1 MSPRSFAVVICS
13 YTERRWD
20 DLRAAVVSVHGQHL
34 PARRTV
40 VVVDDDPAL
49 YRRVRAELPGVTA
62 VLKRGGKGLSAAR
75 NAGVAATAEDV
86 VAFLDDDAIAHPS
99 WLARLAE
106 HYADPDVLGVGGRV
120 EPVFSAGRPVWFPRE
135 FDWVVGCSY
144 RGLPRELAPV
154 RNFIGANMSFR
165 RHVFAAVG
173 GFDGAVGRV
182 GTRPTGCD
190 ETEFCIRILE
200 RLPRGRLL
208 YEPRSVV
215 RHRVPQLRASWPYF
229 WRRCWAEGRS
239 KAIVAR
245 AHGGSGA
252 LSSER
257 AYTFGVL
264 PGAFTRALAAAA
276 GERDRAALVRAG
288 AIAGG
293 LTATTAGYVA
303 GAGRKGRWS
312 A

>member
-1 MSPRSFAVVICS
+1 MSAPSFAVVICC
-13 YTERRWD
+13 YTDRRWD
-20 DLRAAVVSVHGQHL
+20 DLRAAVDSVQRQQL
-34 PARRTV
+34 EVRRTV
-40 VVVDDDPAL
+40 VVVDDHPPL
-49 YRRVRAELPGVTA
+49 YQRVRAEIPGVTA
-62 VLKRGGKGLSAAR
+62 VLKCGGQGLSAAR
-75 NAGVAATAEDV
+75 NAGVATVGEDV
-86 VAFLDDDAIAHPS
+86 VAFLDDDALAHPT

-106 HYADPDVLGVGGRV
+106 HYADPDVLGVGGTV
-120 EPVFSAGRPVWFPRE
+120 EPVFSAGRPGWFPRE

-144 RGLPRELAPV
+144 HGLPRGLKPV

-165 RHVFAAVG
+165 RHVFDAVG

-190 ETEFCIRILE
+190 ETELCIRILE
-200 RLPRGRLL
+200 RIPRGRLL
-208 YEPRSVV
+208 YDPRSVV

-239 KAIVAR
+239 KAVVAR
-245 AHGGSGA
+245 AHGGPRA

-264 PGAFTRALAAAA
+264 PAAFARALAEAAA
-276 GERDRAALVRAG
+276 GRDRAGVVRAG

-303 GAGRKGRWS
+303 GAGRSGRWS
-312 A
+312 T

>member
-1 MSPRSFAVVICS
+1 MSPPSLAVVICS
-13 YTERRWD
+13 YTERRWR
-20 DLRAAVVSVHGQHL
+20 DLLAAVESVELQRM
-34 PARRTV
+34 PPRRTI

-49 YRRVRAELPGVTA
+49 YARVREGVPEVTA
-62 VLKRGGKGLSAAR
+62 VLKRGGQGLSAAR
-75 NAGVAATAEDV
+75 NAGVAVTTEDV
-86 VAFLDDDAIAHPS
+86 VAFLDDDAVAHPS

-106 HYADPDVLGVGGRV
+106 HYADPDVLGVGGAV
-120 EPVFSAGRPVWFPRE
+120 QPDFAAGRPAWFPRE

-144 RGLPRELAPV
+144 RGLPIELAPV

-165 RHVFAAVG
+165 RHVFDAVG

-182 GTRPTGCD
+182 GTSPTGCD
-190 ETEFCIRILE
+190 ETELCIRILE

-208 YEPRSVV
+208 YDPLAIV
-215 RHRVPQLRASWPYF
+215 RHRVPQVRARWPYF

-245 AHGGSGA
+245 AHPGPRA

-257 AYTFGVL
+257 AYTFAVL
-264 PGAFTRALAAAA
+264 PGAFARSLAEAAA
-276 GERDRAALVRAG
+276 GRDGAALVRAG

-293 LTATTAGYVA
+293 LTATTAGYIA
-303 GAGRKGRWS
+303 RGGRIERGT

>member
-1 MSPRSFAVVICS
+1 MTPRSIAVVICS
-13 YTERRWD
+13 YTERRWN
-20 DLRAAVVSVHGQHL
+20 DLRAAVGSVQRQRL
-34 PARRTV
+34 PARRIV

-49 YRRVRAELPGVTA
+49 YRRVRAELPGLTA
-62 VLKRGGKGLSAAR
+62 VLKRGGRGLSAAR
-75 NAGVAATAEDV
+75 NAGVAATAEGI
-86 VAFLDDDAIAHPS
+86 VAFLDDDAVADPE

-106 HYADPDVLGVGGRV
+106 HYADPDVLGVGGTV
-120 EPVFSAGRPVWFPRE
+120 EPAFSMGRPAWLPPE

-165 RHVFAAVG
+165 RHVFDAVG

-200 RLPRGRLL
+200 REPRARLL
-208 YEPRSVV
+208 YEPRAVV

-239 KAIVAR
+239 KAVVAR
-245 AHGGSGA
+245 GHGGRRA

-257 AYTFGVL
+257 AYTLGVL
-264 PGAFTRALAAAA
+264 PGAFAHALAEAAA
-276 GERDRAALVRAG
+276 RRDHGALVRAG

-293 LTATTAGYVA
+293 LTATAAGYVA
-303 GAGRKGRWS
+303 GTGRSRRWRT
-312 A
+312 